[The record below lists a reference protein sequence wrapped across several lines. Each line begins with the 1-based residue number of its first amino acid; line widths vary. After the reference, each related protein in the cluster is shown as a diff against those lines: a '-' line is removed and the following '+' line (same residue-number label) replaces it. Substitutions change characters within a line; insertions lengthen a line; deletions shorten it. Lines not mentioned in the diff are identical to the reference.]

1 MAEVLLES
9 QPPVVVA
16 PLLLRQ
22 WYAKYHDDSG
32 PLRIGNAA
40 ELEQYIGDDIR
51 REYPY
56 FKYWA
61 LHGVLQRR
69 KRPVLLDHQVVR
81 TWLHQHAPRRI
92 PCKRS
97 AATVWG
103 TGGEAPEKRA
113 KVSGALVPV
122 SGAAALE
129 EACGDRY
136 RREVS
141 DKGHEPFFLGYE
153 L

>member
-1 MAEVLLES
+1 MAEVLLET
-9 QPPVVVA
+9 QPPVAVTV
-16 PLLLRQ
+16 LLLRQ
-22 WYAKYHDDSG
+22 WYAKYHPDSG
-32 PLRIGNAA
+32 PMQIGTAV
-40 ELEQYIGDDIR
+40 ELEEYLGDDIR

-56 FKYWA
+56 FKSRV

-81 TWLHQHAPRRI
+81 TWLNKYAPRRI

-97 AATVWG
+97 GSTVWG
-103 TGGEAPEKRA
+103 TSGESPEKRA
-113 KVSGALVPV
+113 KVDAPVLV

-129 EACGDRY
+129 EACGERY

-141 DKGHEPFFLGYE
+141 DKGLGERFFFGY
-153 L
+153 

>member
-1 MAEVLLES
+1 MADVLLES
-9 QPPVVVA
+9 QPPVVVV

-32 PLRIGNAA
+32 PLCIGNAA
-40 ELEQYIGDDIR
+40 ELEQYLGDDIR

-56 FKYWA
+56 FKSQV

-81 TWLHQHAPRRI
+81 TWLDKYAPRRI

-97 AATVWG
+97 GSTVWG
-103 TGGEAPEKRA
+103 TAGEPSEKRA

-141 DKGHEPFFLGYE
+141 DLGLGERFFFGY
-153 L
+153 